1 MFPIL
6 QLGPLAIQVPGLVLL
21 VSLWL
26 GLALA
31 EREAKRLNLNADA
44 IYTLALTGLIAGV
57 IGARLAY
64 AACYPGAYLR
74 DPFGLFSLNPSAL
87 AQTDGMLIGLVAA
100 YVYGARRKLP
110 WRPTLD
116 ALAPALAALMIG
128 EALAHIASGDAFGAP
143 ARLSWSIFLWG
154 DYRHPSQFYELAGSL
169 VVLGMWA
176 WRRDRVPFPGGG
188 FLFV

>member
-6 QLGPLAIQVPGLVLL
+6 QLGPLAVQVPGLVLL

-64 AACYPGAYLR
+64 AARYPGAYLR

-100 YVYGARRKLP
+100 YVYGAP
-110 WRPTLD
+110 QTS
-116 ALAPALAALMIG
+116 LAAHARCIG
-128 EALAHIASGDAFGAP
+128 PGVGGADD
-143 ARLSWSIFLWG
+143 RRG
-154 DYRHPSQFYELAGSL
+154 AGSHRQRRCVRRPCPP
-169 VVLGMWA
+169 VVEHFPLG
-176 WRRDRVPFPGGG
+176 
-188 FLFV
+188 